1 MPVADERRADDAR
14 HVPRLT
20 RLLLPALIACIALAL
35 PASASAA
42 KPCADAT
49 TIPDAT
55 NLAEI
60 RKATLC
66 LLNVERRARGRP
78 RLRSDGELAKAARR
92 YSATMV
98 RQGFFDHVSPSGS
111 TLGSR
116 VRAGTR
122 YLEGPVSKW
131 SLGEN
136 LAWGSRELA
145 TPKEIV
151 RSWMRSPGHKR
162 NILDRRFRH
171 VGIGVVLG
179 APEDVGGQPAATY
192 TTNFGLRVRG

>member
-1 MPVADERRADDAR
+1 MS
-14 HVPRLT
+14 RLT
-20 RLLLPALIACIALAL
+20 RLLLPALIACIALVV

-42 KPCADAT
+42 KPCANAT

-55 NLAEI
+55 NLASI

-66 LLNVERRARGRP
+66 LLNVERRSRGRP
-78 RLRSDGELAKAARR
+78 RLLANGQLTKAARR

-116 VRAGTR
+116 IRGATS
-122 YLEGPVSKW
+122 YLEGRVTKW

-136 LAWGSRELA
+136 LAWGSGKRA
-145 TPKEIV
+145 TPRQIV

-162 NILDRRFRH
+162 NILNRRFRH
-171 VGIGVVLG
+171 IGIGVVLG
-179 APEDVGGQPAATY
+179 APDDVGGQPAATY
-192 TTNFGLRVRG
+192 TTNFGLRVRR

>member
-1 MPVADERRADDAR
+1 MSVADERPADDAHR
-14 HVPRLT
+14 VLRLT
-20 RLLLPALIACIALAL
+20 KLLLPALIACVALAV
-35 PASASAA
+35 PAPASAA
-42 KPCADAT
+42 KRCANAT

-55 NLAEI
+55 NLAQI
-60 RKATLC
+60 KKATLC
-66 LLNVERRARGRP
+66 LLNVERRARGRV
-78 RLRSDGELAKAARR
+78 RLRANGQLAKAARR

-116 VRAGTR
+116 IRAGTS
-122 YLEGPVSKW
+122 YLEGPVSRW

-145 TPKEIV
+145 TPKQIV

-192 TTNFGLRVRG
+192 TTNFGLRVRR